1 MSFDPDERC
10 DANECRD
17 ANGRRDASGHRDVN
31 GRRDVNTSANT
42 NSYTAYDGV
51 DELDE
56 LDEQD
61 EQLVRDAFAALPLV
75 PCPDD
80 VVRRIEQTVAETESA
95 LGAVVTTTGRHRAPI
110 RWLPTVG
117 SVAAAAALAWLLI
130 AQPTNNSGPT
140 DRQIDGGGTDV
151 DVAAGNVDAGYY
163 EADYAATGSSGATRE
178 AKQGLALATQMLQR
192 SEQIL
197 FEEAFVKPLPGAIR
211 NSLRKTVSLVQ
222 GGRG

>member
-1 MSFDPDERC
+1 MSFDPDERG
-10 DANECRD
+10 DAN
-17 ANGRRDASGHRDVN
+17 A
-31 GRRDVNTSANT
+31 SANT

-61 EQLVRDAFAALPLV
+61 EQLVRDAFAALPVV
-75 PCPDD
+75 PCPND
-80 VVRRIEQTVAETESA
+80 VVRRIEQTVAETEPA
-95 LGAVVTTTGRHRAPI
+95 PGAVVTTTGRHRAPI
-110 RWLPTVG
+110 RWLATVG

-130 AQPTNNSGPT
+130 ALPTDRSGPT
-140 DRQIDGGGTDV
+140 VRQGDGGSTDV
-151 DVAAGNVDAGYY
+151 DVVAGNVDTGYY
-163 EADYAATGSSGATRE
+163 EADYSATGTDYAATGSSDTTRE
-178 AKQGLALATQMLQR
+178 TRQGLALATQMLQR

-197 FEEAFVKPLPGAIR
+197 FEEALVKPLPGAVR